1 MNRGH
6 YQVLNG
12 GADVFRCIAAEWK
25 SIDPE
30 SVNDNLRQQ
39 AKQVQLG
46 RRETVTWTRMHS
58 HGCCLCRFAMALSMG
73 WELSLWGS
81 KWEWR
86 RTTRPA
92 TSRVLR
98 LDTKVYTAV

>member
-1 MNRGH
+1 MNCARR
-6 YQVLNG
+6 QVLNG

-46 RRETVTWTRMHS
+46 RKEKMTWTHMQCH
-58 HGCCLCRFAMALSMG
+58 
-73 WELSLWGS
+73 W
-81 KWEWR
+81 
-86 RTTRPA
+86 
-92 TSRVLR
+92 
-98 LDTKVYTAV
+98 

>member
-6 YQVLNG
+6 CQVLNG

-46 RRETVTWTRMHS
+46 RRERRS
-58 HGCCLCRFAMALSMG
+58 HGPACILTPVVFADL
-73 WELSLWGS
+73 LWHYLWDGS
-81 KWEWR
+81 
-86 RTTRPA
+86 
-92 TSRVLR
+92 
-98 LDTKVYTAV
+98 